1 MSHVLFTIEKE
12 EEEGIKE
19 GGSSLARIALLCSAL
34 LCSALRRIDPNPR
47 STSNA
52 SISQVFIRMYQSH
65 LVSIVS
71 YPSAA
76 KHTAWSISI
85 EQTVEEKKMCMGC
98 EEGR

>member
-19 GGSSLARIALLCSAL
+19 GGSSLARIAL